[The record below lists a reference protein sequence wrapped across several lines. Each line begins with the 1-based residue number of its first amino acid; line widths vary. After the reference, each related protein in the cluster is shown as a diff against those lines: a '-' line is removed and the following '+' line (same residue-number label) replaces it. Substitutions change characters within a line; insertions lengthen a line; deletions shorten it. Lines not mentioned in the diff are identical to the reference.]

1 MDNISLDNSNSYDT
15 DDDIENDDEY
25 DNDDIIQT
33 NSVNLFSTDQV
44 NINHADFQDINVGN
58 ANSNVYLQNCN
69 FAGFDVGNVN
79 GDIYFGDIDLEQIDL
94 NSLIQSALSGYD
106 SNKSTDND
114 VFERVMA
121 ELQKNI
127 NQMLPGII
135 ENIKNEIKNEY
146 QNKLNALTAR
156 IDKLENS
163 LAKPATTSVTQ
174 SVSPSAILQKS
185 YVRNGFKYGD
195 WIFYQNEDNANFLY
209 KVKKDGSQN
218 TQLTDYSVASSSW
231 LSVKDGYLLFKNANL
246 WDERI
251 KL

>member
-1 MDNISLDNSNSYDT
+1 LDNISLDNSNSYDT

-25 DNDDIIQT
+25 DYDDIIQT

-94 NSLIQSALSGYD
+94 KSLIASAISGYD
-106 SNKSTDND
+106 SDKFTDDD

-146 QNKLNALTAR
+146 QNKLNALTTR

-163 LAKPATTSVTQ
+163 LAKPAATSVTP
-174 SVSPSAILQKS
+174 SVPSSAILQKS

-195 WIFYQNEDNANFLY
+195 WIFYNNEDNANFLY

-218 TQLTDYSVASSSW
+218 TQLTNYSILENLISIR
-231 LSVKDGYLLFKNANL
+231 DGYLYVLDSIGN
-246 WDERI
+246 ERQI